1 MLTLIYLSTENVI
14 VVKNMGLHVEQME
27 SLETEPHLNSNLVYI
42 RGDIANE
49 MEKQRLF

>member
-1 MLTLIYLSTENVI
+1 
-14 VVKNMGLHVEQME
+14 MGLHMEQME
-27 SLETEPHLNSNLVYI
+27 SLETDQHLNGSLVYI